1 MNKHAWA
8 DDFFRRSEAAMG
20 AYREA
25 GYPGLFGLVT
35 ATVAALRRGNQV
47 LIFGNGG
54 SAADAQHW
62 AAEFVNR
69 YLLPERP
76 ALAALALTTDTSI
89 LTSVGNDRG
98 FAELFARQIQ
108 ALARPGELAVGIS
121 TSGRSENILRALHAA
136 RERGCVTVGFAG
148 DDGGE
153 MRAWCDHLLLA
164 PSDHT
169 PVIQQVHEA
178 VGHLWVDLVEQT
190 LAEEP

>member
-8 DDFFRRSEAAMG
+8 DEFFRRSEAAMG

-25 GYPGLFGLVT
+25 GYPGLFDLVT
-35 ATVAALRRGNQV
+35 ATVAALQRGNQV
-47 LIFGNGG
+47 FLFGNGG

-98 FAELFARQIQ
+98 FADLFARQIQ
-108 ALARPGELAVGIS
+108 ALARPGDLAVGIS
-121 TSGRSENILRALHAA
+121 TSGRSENILRALRAA

-148 DDGGE
+148 GDGGE

>member
-76 ALAALALTTDTSI
+76 AL
-89 LTSVGNDRG
+89 R
-98 FAELFARQIQ
+98 
-108 ALARPGELAVGIS
+108 
-121 TSGRSENILRALHAA
+121 RSL
-136 RERGCVTVGFAG
+136 
-148 DDGGE
+148 
-153 MRAWCDHLLLA
+153 
-164 PSDHT
+164 
-169 PVIQQVHEA
+169 
-178 VGHLWVDLVEQT
+178 
-190 LAEEP
+190 